1 MVFVAL
7 ASPLFMG
14 RQLTVVASTL
24 HSGLRFSVRGLK
36 GQRVTSGLRSLEKS
50 CSLEAEIAEMVINA
64 EQDSLSDRS
73 FIVCP
78 QLAHKVASQVTRGIN
93 FEESR
98 TFLMEFD
105 AGPGVLTRKLLNTGA
120 HVIAL
125 ENNKSFLPNLES
137 LQKEFESQLDV
148 VHSSFIKLDGN
159 PHALLKGELCS
170 ETLFNN
176 LRISEVPWTSDIPL
190 KVVGIVPSKEE
201 RTFLWKYTYF
211 LYECSSIY
219 NYGRIELNLFVSE
232 RLYKVFV
239 AKPPDKKYYQTLSVL
254 WQTACDIHLL
264 HKEPCSSFLTTSRK
278 KSLGSNSPNEHLYLV
293 QLTPRKDLFTD
304 FLTTDNS
311 KIFIMMLKQC
321 FGKASTKLLNKLN
334 LWTYENAKNLLTE
347 LEIPEDVTAGGLY
360 PEAYKSLFERM
371 EQSNRIDRSLFC
383 DIDLLAD
390 DSVIFLK

>member
-7 ASPLFMG
+7 VSPLFMG
-14 RQLTVVASTL
+14 RQLALAASTL

-36 GQRVTSGLRSLEKS
+36 GQSVTSGLHSLENS
-50 CSLEAEIAEMVINA
+50 SSLKAKIAQMVINA
-64 EQDSLSDRS
+64 EQDSPSDRR

-78 QLAHKVASQVTRGIN
+78 QLAQRVASQVTRGMN

-98 TFLMEFD
+98 TFLMEFG
-105 AGPGVLTRKLLNTGA
+105 AGPGVLTQELLNTGA

-137 LQKEFESQLDV
+137 LQKEFENQLDV
-148 VHSSFIKLDGN
+148 VHSNFIKLDGN
-159 PHALLKGELCS
+159 PHAFLKGELCS
-170 ETLFNN
+170 ETLFNK
-176 LRISEVPWTSDIPL
+176 LRISEVPWTSDIPI
-190 KVVGIVPSKEE
+190 KVVGIVPRKEE
-201 RTFLWKYTYF
+201 RTILWKYTHF
-211 LYECSSIY
+211 LYECSSIF

-232 RLYKVFV
+232 RMYKVFV

-264 HKEPCSSFLTTSRK
+264 HK
-278 KSLGSNSPNEHLYLV
+278 NEHLYLV

-304 FLTTDNS
+304 FLTTANS
-311 KIFIMMLKQC
+311 AIFIMMLKQC
-321 FGKASTKLLNKLN
+321 FGKASTKLINKLN
-334 LWTYENAKNLLTE
+334 LWTYQNAKNLLTE

-371 EQSNRIDRSLFC
+371 EQSNRIDRNLFC
-383 DIDLLAD
+383 DADLLAD
-390 DSVIFLK
+390 DSAIL

>member
-64 EQDSLSDRS
+64 EQDSRSDRS

-125 ENNKSFLPNLES
+125 ENNKSFLPNLE
-137 LQKEFESQLDV
+137 
-148 VHSSFIKLDGN
+148 
-159 PHALLKGELCS
+159 
-170 ETLFNN
+170 
-176 LRISEVPWTSDIPL
+176 
-190 KVVGIVPSKEE
+190 VGI
-201 RTFLWKYTYF
+201 
-211 LYECSSIY
+211 
-219 NYGRIELNLFVSE
+219 
-232 RLYKVFV
+232 VFV

-278 KSLGSNSPNEHLYLV
+278 KSLGSNSANEHLYLV